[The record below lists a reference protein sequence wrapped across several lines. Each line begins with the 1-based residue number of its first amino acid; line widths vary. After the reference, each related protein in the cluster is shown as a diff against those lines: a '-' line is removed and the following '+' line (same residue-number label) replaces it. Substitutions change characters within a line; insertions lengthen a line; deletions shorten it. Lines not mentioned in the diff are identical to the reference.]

1 MYRHYMW
8 GHVHFMSNNIIMLRP
23 DTKFVT
29 MKAVLFQMAKDCLWG
44 GTLDGAEIVLM
55 RAITYYDQS

>member
-1 MYRHYMW
+1 
-8 GHVHFMSNNIIMLRP
+8 MLRP